1 MLRSLWSRRR
11 KVEDPYED
19 FFLNAQPADPG
30 NLIVNRI
37 RQAPEGSVFAVKAET
52 HTPQVM
58 AGHVKELGRFFGAEV
73 VHIAASGSLDL
84 PHGGTGETQD
94 DSGQTDLPFAI
105 IMLFRAELD
114 PRESPGIGGHVGAL
128 RGAFAAFQVSAII
141 REFGF
146 QASRLSL
153 AEPDKVA
160 ASVGLGSLDRSGRL
174 QTAKLGT
181 KLHIADVILTDLPV
195 KPD

>member
-1 MLRSLWSRRR
+1 MLRSLWPRRR
-11 KVEDPYED
+11 KPVDPYED
-19 FFLNAQPADPG
+19 FFLNAQPADPR

-52 HTPQVM
+52 HTPEVM
-58 AGHVKELGRFFGAEV
+58 ARHVKELGRFFGAEV
-73 VHIAASGSLDL
+73 VHIAASESLEL
-84 PHGGTGETQD
+84 AGARPSRTQA
-94 DSGQTDLPFAI
+94 DSGQTDLPFAV
-105 IMLFRAELD
+105 IMLFPAEHD
-114 PRESPGIGGHVGAL
+114 PRKSPGIGGHVGAL
-128 RGAFAAFQVSAII
+128 RGAFATFQVSAII

-146 QASRLSL
+146 RATRLSL

-160 ASVGLGSLDRSGRL
+160 ASFSLGSLDRSGRL
-174 QTAKLGT
+174 ETAKLGT